1 MKSTEI
7 LNHKKIINIFL
18 NDNKLTLEIYGY
30 FTDII
35 IKDVL
40 SKLQL
45 FLNICEKKSKKFY
58 LIFDFSKYNI
68 LYSAN
73 LLYYMSNISNFL
85 KKNNNIIKTYLIGS
99 IIITETH
106 ISKTFMDTLLSN
118 YTPVRPYKFFS
129 ANEKIHF
136 DFV

>member
-68 LYSAN
+68 LYS
-73 LLYYMSNISNFL
+73 
-85 KKNNNIIKTYLIGS
+85 
-99 IIITETH
+99 
-106 ISKTFMDTLLSN
+106 
-118 YTPVRPYKFFS
+118 RPS
-129 ANEKIHF
+129 NEKILP
-136 DFV
+136 